1 MTITTATRV
10 DFQGAMKKAL
20 VGAVAAFAVECGGAG
35 PYGHASRYVELDQEG
50 AAVASARAY
59 DPAMAHHRAEE
70 SRKTPVVLFGV
81 VENRFAGSGG
91 QALLKLSVRKLE
103 PRNWCERAAEEDS
116 CRVTVG
122 DRDFGVVWALVSLRA
137 EDDMG
142 SRAIGQRSLV
152 RIAGAL
158 GQDVSPADGAPV
170 VHAAWYRHWPPFHY
184 ATPAGVR
191 H

>member
-20 VGAVAAFAVECGGAG
+20 VGAVAVFAVECGGAG
-35 PYGHASRYVELDQEG
+35 PYGHASHYVELDQERS
-50 AAVASARAY
+50 AVARARAY
-59 DPAMAHHRAEE
+59 DPAMAHRRAED

-81 VENRFAGSGG
+81 VENRFAGPGG
-91 QALLKLSVRKLE
+91 QALVKLSVRTLE
-103 PRNWCERAAEEDS
+103 PRNWCERAADEDS
-116 CRVTVG
+116 CRVTVS
-122 DRDFGVVWALVSLRA
+122 DRDFGVVWALVSLLA

-152 RIAGAL
+152 RIAGTL
-158 GQDVSPADGAPV
+158 GQDVSPTDGAPV
-170 VHAAWYRHWPPFHY
+170 VHATWYRHWPLFHY
-184 ATPAGVR
+184 ATLAGAR